1 VKIGYITEA
10 QLYQAVGMQQS
21 LSVGRVAPAQVKPN
35 VARAL
40 PWEVV
45 RDWRVLP
52 FKVELGSLFVAT
64 PELPTGELQR
74 DLKKYTSLEIRF
86 QLVTPANFAELTTSL
101 L

>member
-1 VKIGYITEA
+1 
-10 QLYQAVGMQQS
+10 
-21 LSVGRVAPAQVKPN
+21 
-35 VARAL
+35 
-40 PWEVV
+40 VV

-52 FKVELGSLFVAT
+52 FKVELGSLFLAT
-64 PELPTGELQR
+64 PELPTGELQQ

>member
-1 VKIGYITEA
+1 
-10 QLYQAVGMQQS
+10 
-21 LSVGRVAPAQVKPN
+21 
-35 VARAL
+35 
-40 PWEVV
+40 
-45 RDWRVLP
+45 
-52 FKVELGSLFVAT
+52 LGSLFVAT